1 MLNKYLRIFGY
12 SAVIVLMILLSIGTI
27 FRYLADMNFDKA
39 RKLATSYGR
48 IEASL
53 TDREEVRKFKAP
65 AMAEIDYYY
74 KKAIGY
80 NFLERNNYAR
90 RLNSIYLKELLK

>member
-1 MLNKYLRIFGY
+1 MVF
-12 SAVIVLMILLSIGTI
+12 VIICGVLTV
-27 FRYLADMNFDKA
+27 FRYLSDMNFDKA
-39 RKLATSYGR
+39 RKLATSYGG

-53 TDREEVRKFKAP
+53 TDREEIRKFKAP

-80 NFLERNNYAR
+80 NILERENYAR